1 MQGKGGFLRI
11 LEAFISI
18 AIIAGAMSF
27 LYINQI
33 QTPDREAE
41 IQQLIRIVL
50 EKIQSDDELRKA
62 VLGRT
67 SQHIETLETE
77 IIKFIPN
84 EGELEFHFSICEI
97 NEICSCG
104 AGVSGGEDCPTDID
118 DIDVFSDEVSVSVTL
133 ESNDVDPKVIRLFV
147 WENQGEANP

>member
-62 VLGRT
+62 VLGAT
-67 SQHIETLETE
+67 AKHIETLETE
-77 IIKFIPN
+77 VTKFIPD
-84 EGELEFHFSICEI
+84 EGELKFHFSICEI
-97 NEICSCG
+97 NEICSCE
-104 AGVSGGEDCPTDID
+104 ADVHGGEDCPK

-133 ESNDVDPKVIRLFV
+133 DSNDVDPKVIRLFV